1 MAYKA
6 LASDC
11 KTTISK
17 FHAAKEVALI
27 RKNNLGCFY
36 RFVNSKI
43 HNIMTATVLKTSSGA
58 AVTDPREKADVFNR
72 FLAASLLATMV
83 CVLKLRAE
91 PEMMVMV

>member
-1 MAYKA
+1 
-6 LASDC
+6 
-11 KTTISK
+11 
-17 FHAAKEVALI
+17 
-27 RKNNLGCFY
+27 
-36 RFVNSKI
+36 
-43 HNIMTATVLKTSSGA
+43 MTATVLKTSSGA